1 MAHDLRKDRLHR
13 PVDLSLR
20 QGEAGPEPD
29 GPPPQARPW
38 GSGTSISAPTCI
50 SSDAEIDHVTAPVE
64 ARAGVFKEAIRELD
78 LIISVA
84 GGTGAEDLVR
94 KIDAKDLR
102 VIRARRPLFIGFS
115 DFTFLLNEIYHACR
129 VPVIYF
135 PSLKVGKGDFRNLLA
150 LINGEEIHYKGSAWL
165 TPPPPRKL
173 SGIPIGGNLSTFVNF
188 LNRGTPPKF
197 SWKRHILFFEDIQVD
212 VEDLHRLLAALR
224 RHNVFAGIK
233 GIVIGS
239 VTPAGQEP
247 DSRRRPSARPSGFIR
262 SYLADV
268 IRDRRRQGAP
278 LPILTVSNFGHDIR
292 RNLMAVPI
300 GGRVTISRSKRIT
313 FRLNRQPARNGRP
326 PEPPP
331 FAKPLLSQIDEGL
344 HARPR
349 TLRRRPR
356 RPAGR
361 RR

>member
-1 MAHDLRKDRLHR
+1 MTYEKIGFIAPSTCLSPKEKPVLNLTARRLKKALGVRK
-13 PVDLSLR
+13 VYLSPHLY
-20 QGEAGPEPD
+20 
-29 GPPPQARPW
+29 
-38 GSGTSISAPTCI
+38 

-64 ARAGVFKEAIRELD
+64 ARAAVFKESIRELD

-102 VIRARRPLFIGFS
+102 IIRARRPLFIGFS
-115 DFTFLLNEIYHACR
+115 DFTFLLNEIHYACR

-135 PSLKVGKGDFRNLLA
+135 PSLKVGKGDFRSLLA
-150 LINGEEIHYKGSAWL
+150 LINGEEIHYKGSVWL

-188 LNRGTPPKF
+188 LNRGRPPQF
-197 SWKRHILFFEDIQVD
+197 SWRRHVLFFEDIQVD

-239 VTPAGQEP
+239 VSPPGKTPVPKKTQREAV
-247 DSRRRPSARPSGFIR
+247 RFIR

-268 IRDRRRQGAP
+268 IRDRRKQGYP
-278 LPILTVSNFGHDIR
+278 LPILTVSNFGHDIK

-313 FRLNRQPARNGRP
+313 FRLNRHSPRNGQ
-326 PEPPP
+326 
-331 FAKPLLSQIDEGL
+331 A
-344 HARPR
+344 A
-349 TLRRRPR
+349 
-356 RPAGR
+356 
-361 RR
+361 